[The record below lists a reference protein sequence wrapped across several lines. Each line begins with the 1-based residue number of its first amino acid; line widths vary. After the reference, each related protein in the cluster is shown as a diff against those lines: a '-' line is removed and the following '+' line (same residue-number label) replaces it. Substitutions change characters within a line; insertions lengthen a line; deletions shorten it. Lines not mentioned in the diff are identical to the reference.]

1 MTKAQMMAM
10 SDVEVR
16 LRLENVRLRMKIVA
30 MMLGTRSASGSISVW
45 SSLIRRKNRLRTQE
59 KKRRGEIARRAAAS
73 ETRPRVI
80 GKKTWDDSF
89 VVINEERRGSK
100 S

>member
-10 SDVEVR
+10 SDAEIR

-30 MMLGTRSASGSISVW
+30 MMLSTRSPSGSISVW

-59 KKRRGEIARRAAAS
+59 KKWREEIDRRAAAH
-73 ETRPRVI
+73 ENRPRVI

-89 VVINEERRGSK
+89 VVLNEERRGVK